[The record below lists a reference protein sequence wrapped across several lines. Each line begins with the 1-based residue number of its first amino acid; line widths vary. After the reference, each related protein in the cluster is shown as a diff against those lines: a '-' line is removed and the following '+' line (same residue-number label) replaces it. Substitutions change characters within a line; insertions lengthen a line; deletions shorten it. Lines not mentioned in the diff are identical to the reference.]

1 MNETQKNT
9 ELDPR
14 IVRVGIEVNGQL
26 KIYEGL
32 AITATGTKYANAN
45 QNECEIKIANL
56 DKETR
61 EFILTE
67 TSPFNRNKTKKVLTL
82 DAGRKSTGVS
92 RVFVGNISK
101 SSPSQPPD
109 ISITLKCL
117 TLNYQKG
124 NIIATTSK
132 SNQSVKQISQG
143 VADSLGTTL
152 NFEAEDKQVSN
163 YSYSGASLNQVETL
177 NSLGDYNAYIDDGE
191 LIVKGM
197 NIPLTNTLKMVDLDS
212 GMIGIPEIT
221 EHGIKVKFL
230 FDNKTTLGGRLR
242 IKSKIYP
249 STNGDYVIYKLGF
262 EISSRDTPFYWIAEG
277 KRVRS

>member
-109 ISITLKCL
+109 ISITLK
-117 TLNYQKG
+117 
-124 NIIATTSK
+124 
-132 SNQSVKQISQG
+132 
-143 VADSLGTTL
+143 
-152 NFEAEDKQVSN
+152 
-163 YSYSGASLNQVETL
+163 
-177 NSLGDYNAYIDDGE
+177 
-191 LIVKGM
+191 
-197 NIPLTNTLKMVDLDS
+197 
-212 GMIGIPEIT
+212 
-221 EHGIKVKFL
+221 
-230 FDNKTTLGGRLR
+230 
-242 IKSKIYP
+242 
-249 STNGDYVIYKLGF
+249 
-262 EISSRDTPFYWIAEG
+262 
-277 KRVRS
+277 